1 VTLRRRD
8 PSGRSGGKAT
18 EGDAGRAG
26 DASAPAASPGR
37 AASGTLV
44 QRSRV
49 ALLRAAS
56 WLARHVPERAALA
69 AADVA
74 GRIWYRAASARA
86 ERARRNF
93 RRVAAE
99 LDARGKGPALAR
111 AAATDPRALE
121 RLVRLA
127 FRHDA
132 RYYLEVLRVPGLT
145 SADFDRRVLIETPD
159 TVEEAFL
166 GGPVIFAAAHFG
178 PIELPALYLAH
189 RSGRTFVAPMETV
202 DDPPLQAWFERTRG
216 SLGVRI
222 VGLRAARRALQ
233 AELRSGGSVGIVADR
248 DVAGGGIPVPF
259 FGSPAPFPIGPALL
273 AIEADA
279 RIYAVGVRRLPDGRV
294 GGRLLP
300 VAVATEGGRRER
312 IAATLAALASA
323 FEDLISDA
331 PEQWTGAFFPIWPD
345 FAVGDGGAGTGTDAG
360 DAGGGGGIDAR

>member
-1 VTLRRRD
+1 
-8 PSGRSGGKAT
+8 
-18 EGDAGRAG
+18 
-26 DASAPAASPGR
+26 
-37 AASGTLV
+37 
-44 QRSRV
+44 V
-49 ALLRAAS
+49 ALLRLAS
-56 WLARHVPERAALA
+56 WIARHLPERVGIA

-74 GRIWYRAASARA
+74 GWLWYRAATARA
-86 ERARRNF
+86 EQARRNL
-93 RRVAAE
+93 RRVATDLA
-99 LDARGKGPALAR
+99 ARGQGPALAR
-111 AAATDPRALE
+111 AAAGDRRALE

-145 SADFDRRVLIETPD
+145 PGDFDRRVVIETPD
-159 TVEEAFL
+159 TVEEAFA
-166 GGPVIFAAAHFG
+166 GGAVIFAAAHFG

-273 AIEADA
+273 AIEANA
-279 RIYAVGVRRLPDGRV
+279 RIYAVGVRRLTDGHV
-294 GGRLLP
+294 GGRLLHVP
-300 VAVATEGGRRER
+300 VAADGGRRER

-345 FAVGDGGAGTGTDAG
+345 LAVEK
-360 DAGGGGGIDAR
+360 GGGGRASRDDSGGSKSAGAA